1 MGVCQLEVSVQFYE
15 KQILMTY
22 RSLMYDILILFQ
34 INLLEDLPQIL
45 QSIKKDQF
53 ASVYTG

>member
-1 MGVCQLEVSVQFYE
+1 MGVCQLELSVQFYE

-34 INLLEDLPQIL
+34 VNLLENLPQIL

-53 ASVYTG
+53 ASVYTS

>member
-1 MGVCQLEVSVQFYE
+1 MGVCQLELSVQFYE

-34 INLLEDLPQIL
+34 INLLENLPQIL

-53 ASVYTG
+53 ASVYTS

>member
-1 MGVCQLEVSVQFYE
+1 
-15 KQILMTY
+15 MTY

-34 INLLEDLPQIL
+34 TNLLENLPQIL

-53 ASVYTG
+53 ASVYTT